1 MTNNPNENTF
11 KKLLSSNGCVS
22 FMGTA
27 ISIIMGLVL
36 GFILL
41 LVFNKRSENK

>member
-22 FMGTA
+22 FMGMHYHRV
-27 ISIIMGLVL
+27 IDDVCS
-36 GFILL
+36 
-41 LVFNKRSENK
+41 R